1 MGQTDRAIGDAV
13 RESRPNDNGWMMSK
27 QKFLAVMF
35 FLPML
40 VASAKADAVQVN
52 ARFAFSID
60 DLMAHF
66 FQSHPAMI
74 LDSYIDSAGQTLPL
88 PQGPIS
94 IDENFQTTTPLLPLG
109 NVAPGA
115 SFSIRFVGDYFAIN
129 RTQGLPP
136 VPIRARIRLDLRL
149 LEPQPG
155 TYRIQLVNI
164 LTRNEQAQEASHT
177 RAIDPSLEGSLQG
190 ADTINLGG
198 RLRIGLSL
206 SGRYPLTP
214 ALFNQL
220 L

>member
-1 MGQTDRAIGDAV
+1 
-13 RESRPNDNGWMMSK
+13 
-27 QKFLAVMF
+27 
-35 FLPML
+35 
-40 VASAKADAVQVN
+40 
-52 ARFAFSID
+52 
-60 DLMAHF
+60 
-66 FQSHPAMI
+66 
-74 LDSYIDSAGQTLPL
+74 
-88 PQGPIS
+88 
-94 IDENFQTTTPLLPLG
+94 
-109 NVAPGA
+109 
-115 SFSIRFVGDYFAIN
+115 
-129 RTQGLPP
+129 LPP

-164 LTRNEQAQEASHT
+164 WTRNEQAPEASHI
-177 RAIDPSLEGSLQG
+177 RAIDPSLEGSVQG